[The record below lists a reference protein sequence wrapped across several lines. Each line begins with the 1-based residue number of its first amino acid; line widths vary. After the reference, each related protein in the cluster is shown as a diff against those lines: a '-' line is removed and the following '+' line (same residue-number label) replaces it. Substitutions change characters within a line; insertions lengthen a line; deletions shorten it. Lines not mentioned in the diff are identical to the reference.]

1 MIARTREGHELL
13 AFIRCDQPIVPAD
26 DARIPLTFTLVV
38 ARHQEQYLLIF
49 DRERD
54 QWEIPGGGIERGET
68 PYDCACR
75 ELFEEST
82 QIAEQLSFSGLFKL
96 RMQPDGRTEYGA
108 LYSTVLSE
116 IRPFVPN
123 EEAERMTLWKPDE
136 HLEEHVSILSTALI
150 ELC

>member
-13 AFIRCDQPIVPAD
+13 AFIRCEQPNVPAD
-26 DARIPLTFTLVV
+26 DTHIPLTFTLVV
-38 ARHQEQYLLIF
+38 ARHQERYLLIF
-49 DRERD
+49 DTTRD

-68 PYDCACR
+68 PEHCARR

-82 QIAEQLSFSGLFKL
+82 QTAEQLSFSGLFKL
-96 RMQPDGRTEYGA
+96 RLQPDGRIEYGA

-116 IRPFVPN
+116 IRPFIPN
-123 EEAERMTLWKPDE
+123 EEAERMTFWKPEDQLE
-136 HLEEHVSILSTALI
+136 HHVSILSTALI